1 MDRLPMRE
9 ELKFASTDGGELSVV
24 TMILEATLSG
34 VL

>member
-1 MDRLPMRE
+1 MRE
-9 ELKFASTDGGELSVV
+9 ELRCVSTYGGVRSVV